1 MTPQTFATTV
11 LAGANG
17 ALPFGA
23 SRLVA
28 GAVFCLGLILVVLG
42 GAELFTG

>member
-1 MTPQTFATTV
+1 MLIEGESPLQ
-11 LAGANG
+11 GRDIR
-17 ALPFGA
+17 

-42 GAELFTG
+42 GAELFKG